1 MAGSTL
7 FGNILPMPRRRRAPP
22 TRSVCAI
29 AYDGLTTFEFGVAVE
44 VFGLPRPELGVD
56 WYEFSVCA
64 ADSGRLRASGGVFI
78 QATAGLDALA
88 TAGTIV
94 IPGWRD
100 VDETPPKALLD
111 AIVAAHENG
120 ARLVSICSGVFVL
133 AAAGLLDGL
142 RATTHWRY
150 AGKLAARYPKIRVD
164 PDVLYVDEGDVL
176 TSAGSAAGIDLCL
189 HVVRLDYGAAV
200 ASSVAR
206 RLVVPPH
213 RDGGQAQ
220 YVAQPVTEAGDG
232 SLAEVIDWTI
242 SRLDQPLSVAEI
254 ARRAHMSQRTF
265 ARRFK
270 SQTGT
275 TPNKWLV
282 QQRLAAAQRLL
293 ETTELSIDDVARR
306 SGLGS
311 PESLR
316 HHFRAA
322 FGTTPTGYRHRFRR

>member
-1 MAGSTL
+1 
-7 FGNILPMPRRRRAPP
+7 
-22 TRSVCAI
+22 
-29 AYDGLTTFEFGVAVE
+29 VE

-56 WYEFSVCA
+56 WYEFTVCA
-64 ADSGRLRASGGVFI
+64 AEPGQLRAAGGVHVRPE
-78 QATAGLDALA
+78 AGLDVLSD
-88 TAGTIV
+88 AGTVV

-100 VDETPPKALLD
+100 VDETPPKRLVD
-111 AIVAAHENG
+111 AIVAAHNRG

-150 AGKLAARYPKIRVD
+150 AAKLAGRYPAIRVD
-164 PDVLYVDEGDVL
+164 PDVLYVDEGSVL

-189 HVVRLDYGAAV
+189 HIVRRDYGAEIATK
-200 ASSVAR
+200 VAR

-220 YVAQPVTEAGDG
+220 YIAKPVAETDDA
-232 SLAEVIDWTI
+232 SLAEVMDWTL
-242 SRLDQPLSVAEI
+242 SRLEQPMAVADI

-270 SQTGT
+270 NQTGT
-275 TPNKWLV
+275 TPHRWLV
-282 QQRLAAAQRLL
+282 HQRLMAAQRLL
-293 ETTELSIDDVARR
+293 ETTQLSIDDVARR
-306 SGLGS
+306 AGLGS
-311 PESLR
+311 AESLR

-322 FGTTPTGYRHRFRR
+322 FATTPTAYRHRFRS

>member
-1 MAGSTL
+1 M
-7 FGNILPMPRRRRAPP
+7 
-22 TRSVCAI
+22 
-29 AYDGLTTFEFGVAVE
+29 E

-56 WYEFSVCA
+56 WYEFTVCA
-64 ADSGRLRASGGVFI
+64 AEPGQLRAAGGVHVRPE
-78 QATAGLDALA
+78 AGLDVLSD
-88 TAGTIV
+88 AGTVV

-100 VDETPPKALLD
+100 VDETPPKRLVD
-111 AIVAAHENG
+111 AIVAAHNRG

-150 AGKLAARYPKIRVD
+150 AAKLAGRYPAIRVD
-164 PDVLYVDEGDVL
+164 PDVLYVDEGSVL

-189 HVVRLDYGAAV
+189 HIVRRDYGAEIATK
-200 ASSVAR
+200 VAR

-220 YVAQPVTEAGDG
+220 YIAKPVAETDDA
-232 SLAEVIDWTI
+232 SLAEVMDWTL
-242 SRLDQPLSVAEI
+242 SRLEQPMAVADI

-270 SQTGT
+270 NQTGT
-275 TPNKWLV
+275 TPHRWLV
-282 QQRLAAAQRLL
+282 HQRLMAAQRLL
-293 ETTELSIDDVARR
+293 ETTQLSIDDVARR
-306 SGLGS
+306 AGLGS
-311 PESLR
+311 AESLR

-322 FGTTPTGYRHRFRR
+322 FATTPTAYRHRFRS